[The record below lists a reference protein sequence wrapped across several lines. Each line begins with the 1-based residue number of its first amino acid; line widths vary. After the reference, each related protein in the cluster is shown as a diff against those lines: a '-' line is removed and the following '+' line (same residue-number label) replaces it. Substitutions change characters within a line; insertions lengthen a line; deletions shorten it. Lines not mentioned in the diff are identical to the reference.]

1 MEIPIVDCKEGGIL
15 ANGHKI
21 FDAIS
26 TVGFVYLK
34 NCGFTEQEVKIIPYF

>member
-1 MEIPIVDCKEGGIL
+1 MIPVVDCVGDVI
-15 ANGHKI
+15 GHGREI

-34 NCGFTEQEVKIIPYF
+34 NFGMNELEVSGRIF